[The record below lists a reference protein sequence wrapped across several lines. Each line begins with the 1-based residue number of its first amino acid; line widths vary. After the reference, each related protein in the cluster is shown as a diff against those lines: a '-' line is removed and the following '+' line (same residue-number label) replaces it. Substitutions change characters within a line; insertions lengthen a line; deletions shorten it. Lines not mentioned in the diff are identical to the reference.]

1 MANGLIKAMRRLLR
15 NGRDS
20 AGARSKPASRKKF
33 QLESMEARV
42 LFSADI
48 AAALELAGSSPEDN
62 ASHPS
67 VITAS
72 NFDSPVTTP
81 AGGNDSAAIDST
93 STELVF
99 VDAGVA
105 DYDRLLADL
114 VAQNNAEHR
123 IEVYVLDGKRDGIE
137 QITEVLGAYS
147 DLDAVHIISHGNN
160 GSIELGDSTLDSA
173 SLQAGASLIEGWGAA
188 LSAEADLLIY
198 GCNLAANEAG
208 ESLVNDLGRLTGA
221 DVAASDDLTGSAAL
235 GGDWVLEYQTGQV
248 ETGIAVS
255 QEVMESW
262 SNVMVANFTVTT
274 TAAAG
279 PGSLSDAITQANAAV
294 NSGGA
299 DTIHFN
305 I

>member
-123 IEVYVLDGKRDGIE
+123 IEVYVMDGKRDGIE

-160 GSIELGDSTLDSA
+160 
-173 SLQAGASLIEGWGAA
+173 
-188 LSAEADLLIY
+188 
-198 GCNLAANEAG
+198 
-208 ESLVNDLGRLTGA
+208 
-221 DVAASDDLTGSAAL
+221 
-235 GGDWVLEYQTGQV
+235 
-248 ETGIAVS
+248 
-255 QEVMESW
+255 
-262 SNVMVANFTVTT
+262 
-274 TAAAG
+274 
-279 PGSLSDAITQANAAV
+279 
-294 NSGGA
+294 
-299 DTIHFN
+299 
-305 I
+305 